1 MLFRKAYS
9 EIKKWYNSNY
19 NKALLVDGARQIG
32 KTYLIRQFLKE
43 NSNSFVE
50 FNLYDDSLAKE
61 AFTTINNAKDLL
73 IKISA
78 LAKKPL
84 IKKETIIFI
93 DEVQVAHLCMECSLG
108 SLISF

>member
-50 FNLYDDSLAKE
+50 FNLY
-61 AFTTINNAKDLL
+61 
-73 IKISA
+73 
-78 LAKKPL
+78 
-84 IKKETIIFI
+84 
-93 DEVQVAHLCMECSLG
+93 
-108 SLISF
+108 